1 MQYWSIKAQRNKMKA
16 SELRIGNLIYWN
28 IPNKMERKIV
38 HEVSAIINPTL
49 HTCPISLGILD
60 EDGYVGIP
68 LTEEWLLKFGFE
80 NQQIELDYPD
90 KLLIN
95 SATVGGKYYFYL
107 DDTDGSTFY
116 LNYIQYVHQL
126 QNLYFILTGTELE
139 IK

>member
-1 MQYWSIKAQRNKMKA
+1 MKTT
-16 SELRIGNLIYWN
+16 ELRIGNLISWISSEN
-28 IPNKMERKIV
+28 IEKVMKIDLKYV
-38 HEVSAIINPTL
+38 NEVSEKDLSP
-49 HTCPISLGILD
+49 
-60 EDGYVGIP
+60 IP

-90 KLLIN
+90 KLLII

-107 DDTDGSTFY
+107 DDADGSTFG

-139 IK
+139 IR